1 MSDNVWKNIKN
12 SLFEKD
18 GVKPWDILDSDK
30 SKVDKETHKERY
42 LSCLSCS
49 EFINETKICRQ
60 CGCFMKIK
68 TKLAEASC
76 PLGKW

>member
-1 MSDNVWKNIKN
+1 MSDNVWKNLKN

-18 GVKPWDILDSDK
+18 GVKPWDILNPNEN
-30 SKVDKETHKERY
+30 KVDKETHKERY
-42 LSCLSCS
+42 TSCLSCL
-49 EFINETKICRQ
+49 EFIHETKVCKQ

-68 TKLAEASC
+68 TKLTDASC